1 MKSTKSFIKYNTLM
15 RVISAIVAAVLIIDF
30 LPINLDCKSVSAATL
45 PTLNVAEKWKNMM
58 EQLGWINLDNSGNYQ
73 SSNPSMWKDTS
84 LIESI
89 NGNLVKDNRY
99 QGSVSTE
106 APEYEL
112 KFDSVYDGWYRVYKV
127 STGAQLAYVMKNY
140 TSNFDGKLKVNVE
153 DLAKVGETNKICNK
167 LGIELLCDIDLGGE
181 DGIGWIN
188 SRNIS
193 VLLELDGQGH
203 HLYNCLL
210 NGSNYFLSADNL
222 FIIKNLTFSNVL
234 INHAGGMF
242 GTSTRCM
249 FYNVDW
255 EKCVAPSGS
264 DSTTIVFGTNYNYC
278 YLKECTIRNSYVRGK
293 GHSSLFGSWNDSNV
307 FSSTKTYIGDVLA
320 KDTDSVYHD
329 SIPCLAD
336 DIPDYEEIERCFLGH
351 TLVWNDYNG
360 KKHTNRRIPQYP
372 SIYEEC
378 STIGC
383 YLYILSGNHSGGFV
397 SCLQSYEKFD
407 GCSSNTVIFGDTQLG
422 VFIGAV
428 IGSGDGFYLP
438 DPQTGEKILVNS
450 MFNNCY
456 ASGSIEGKSKIG
468 GFIGMIFDDARAR
481 SAYRGQA
488 VFNNCYSTSSVGM
501 EYSGDYVGG
510 FAGYSVSN
518 YASADSNS
526 YSHIYYNCYVAGEVG
541 GITTETA
548 NTSNNNNSIG
558 GFFGS
563 YYQPKSYYKLVNCYY
578 DMQTTGMRERAI
590 GCYGNIQL
598 YNTLEGLYGVYTK
611 KSDKKGVTGLVD
623 NAELGDGYIRI
634 SNQMYPMLSGFNK
647 IPQKTDDY
655 NSNPISAMKYER
667 EEERYRNSLSSVSTV
682 LLNHYD
688 TILDENGLEREAT
701 ASEED
706 KKIYDTVRDITSKFE
721 LTTDDEKGITWG
733 KDVEM
738 NETRNLTDKFGGE
751 DGFTLSYVTVNQ
763 NENGEYLNGS
773 ENESIV
779 TKKFTPNVLTI
790 GRYDD
795 PEDDRG
801 YYYKCFDFAPGIQWL
816 KVSAGEV
823 QSDTTGRLEEPQY
836 KEGAIIGSR
845 SFRLL
850 PTAYLNAGDIMHINV
865 KTDNTSENVIY
876 SNTVTISEGGNENQ
890 INGLFNHSVGT
901 AFAIT
906 DRFRMGTDIYSN
918 QRISLYNGKKQTENS
933 TFAFYAGY
941 SVNDANSGN
950 AIHDVVKSKKIGAN
964 PMVSQKFDITNNA
977 NVTSNLVSL
986 NGVTNNSSDGMV
998 RVRVFRAQPKK
1009 IGNSNDFY
1017 LERGDEIDYSDNE
1030 TLAKWQGEKP
1040 FDTNDSNA
1048 YYYLDY
1054 YWRLNDGRYLFDRK
1068 LVRIT
1073 ADTYS
1078 VTMKTGILDEEF
1090 TVNEES
1096 PQKTVVDQYVTDKIT
1111 TNSDQ
1116 TKTWDKDNLYPS
1128 KKAEFSAESASGF
1141 YDSYNNKEHING
1153 NDYYTKMLKIDTSSP
1168 QTAIGWLRE
1177 SDYKLTALIVEA
1189 VDGTGTRHEM
1199 SRIDTNNVAE
1209 PLNFDNAEYTYDY
1222 KTYSVTQN
1230 SETKIFSVV
1239 ENQTVTNTFNV
1250 ESYSS
1255 SMTNSIS
1262 KYILF
1267 SFSTT
1272 GDVSQ
1277 GGFSTINDDLIIT
1290 ALFRKNDANVKTEK
1304 QVLANTDNNPVEKV
1318 NETVKNEEYINN
1330 GETVTQI
1337 YYSSLDSIDEE
1348 KRVDDTGVSGD
1359 ENRKAVLGGDILT
1372 YRLKVYNTGYFTSKD
1387 VNVYDVIPEG
1397 TEYVADSAKLYRQKS
1412 LSTSNFDRYEKLED
1426 LTIGDSGFNI
1436 TYDDEENAIKAALS
1450 KVALDENYY
1459 IEYKVKV
1466 NDIKA
1471 TELKETITNQADYKF
1486 INFNG
1491 DTTEDFNDKNTNTAQ
1506 ENAIVSMDASHDE
1519 NTYIVTFKGE
1529 TGKMDLQKTY
1539 SIDSY
1544 YNEFPEQFEYDASNG
1559 IQLLK
1564 VLSQNNEED
1573 ITNKVMIEERDINGK
1588 KIGFEIKNKDG
1599 ESEINLA
1606 SGTMYKVVFK
1616 GGIDPPLTD
1625 SSGEIRNKATVTY
1638 KEDGETKATAISI
1651 VERMTN
1657 QTETDVTHLYLS
1669 IVKEISQED
1678 PSQTFLFKIERFDDD
1693 KLSGTPDISYARI
1706 NCTEKKQVENMDSDC
1721 YIGNSL
1727 LQVDKRGYYRITEID
1742 DWGSSDYVFEN
1753 ISVTDMTKITGWSN
1767 LDIKSINVESKNAII
1782 RLPRQSDVATL
1793 TFPTA
1798 YGTFSSGSTAVL
1810 YPVVKFTD
1818 KPNKYAYRT
1827 SQAFAEN
1834 KIS

>member
-1 MKSTKSFIKYNTLM
+1 MKSTKSLKKYSKFI
-15 RVISAIVAAVLIIDF
+15 RVISAIVAAVLIIDL
-30 LPINLDCKSVSAATL
+30 LPCISDKGGEITAEAALDLTSFEKTRWNEILGDTFNGYTVTGNVTPTVPSTMFSNKNIYTVKDDSPYFRWHKADSEVLSWQGQTKEVESKKETITYDGDIVSS
-45 PTLNVAEKWKNMM
+45 EF
-58 EQLGWINLDNSGNYQ
+58 SY
-73 SSNPSMWKDTS
+73 
-84 LIESI
+84 
-89 NGNLVKDNRY
+89 NGNTITAGQVKVEYDTYYVSNADEFVWVMTKKANT
-99 QGSVSTE
+99 GSNI
-106 APEYEL
+106 
-112 KFDSVYDGWYRVYKV
+112 R
-127 STGAQLAYVMKNY
+127 
-140 TSNFDGKLKVNVE
+140 
-153 DLAKVGETNKICNK
+153 
-167 LGIELLCDIDLGGE
+167 IELLKDIDMGGSLGQN
-181 DGIGWIN
+181 WNYTIN
-188 SRNIS
+188 
-193 VLLELDGQGH
+193 
-203 HLYNCLL
+203 L
-210 NGSNYFLSADNL
+210 NGNSWFDLEGNGH
-222 FIIKNLTFSNVL
+222 TFPKSPEAWMKYGNKVFPEM
-234 INHAGGMF
+234 IENCY
-242 GTSTRCM
+242 S
-249 FYNVDW
+249 VDC
-255 EKCVAPSGS
+255 E
-264 DSTTIVFGTNYNYC
+264 
-278 YLKECTIRNSYVRGK
+278 
-293 GHSSLFGSWNDSNV
+293 V
-307 FSSTKTYIGDVLA
+307 FSSGE
-320 KDTDSVYHD
+320 DSGAF
-329 SIPCLAD
+329 I
-336 DIPDYEEIERCFLGH
+336 
-351 TLVWNDYNG
+351 
-360 KKHTNRRIPQYP
+360 
-372 SIYEEC
+372 
-378 STIGC
+378 
-383 YLYILSGNHSGGFV
+383 
-397 SCLQSYEKFD
+397 SC
-407 GCSSNTVIFGDTQLG
+407 
-422 VFIGAV
+422 
-428 IGSGDGFYLP
+428 GDGFICRNCFTNNKMYGNGK
-438 DPQTGEKILVNS
+438 TGAFIGRVVTSSYAQAGLIDDRNQYTLNAS
-450 MFNNCY
+450 FINCFS
-456 ASGSIEGKSKIG
+456 SGSVEGNSKIG
-468 GFIGMIFDDARAR
+468 GFTAFQDSSINNKAGASI
-481 SAYRGQA
+481 YK
-488 VFNNCYSTSSVGM
+488 NCYSTAMVGM
-501 EYSGDYVGG
+501 EYAGSQLGG
-510 FAGYSVSN
+510 FVGHENTYKKEKQHPNIILPDGTISDNYGDIYINCYAAGEVGNILTDTSVTATGNALGGFLGDVETSGN
-518 YASADSNS
+518 GT
-526 YSHIYYNCYVAGEVG
+526 YYNCY
-541 GITTETA
+541 
-548 NTSNNNNSIG
+548 
-558 GFFGS
+558 
-563 YYQPKSYYKLVNCYY
+563 Y
-578 DMQTTGMRERAI
+578 DKQTTAMRERACGQKNEFTSAGDSQI
-590 GCYGNIQL
+590 PGVV
-598 YNTLEGLYGVYTK
+598 GVYTMASEAK
-611 KSDKKGVTGLVD
+611 AVKGLADTINIMD
-623 NAELGDGYIRI
+623 
-634 SNQMYPMLSGFNK
+634 SNIGNDSQSNEWVYLSGFYPMLKVFCNNEIFNTSFDEK
-647 IPQKTDDY
+647 RKELVEAY
-655 NSNPISAMKYER
+655 AR
-667 EEERYRNSLSSVSTV
+667 ASVSTV

-763 NENGEYLNGS
+763 NENGEYLTGS

-906 DRFRMGTDIYSN
+906 DRFRMGTDIYSGQN
-918 QRISLYNGKKQTENS
+918 QKILLYNGNNGNKLTDNS

-950 AIHDVVKSKKIGAN
+950 AIDDVVNSKKIGAN
-964 PMVSQKFDITNNA
+964 SMVSQKFDITNNA

-1017 LERGDEIDYSDNE
+1017 LERGDEIDYSDKK

-1116 TKTWDKDNLYPS
+1116 TKTWYNDNLYPS

-1153 NDYYTKMLKIDTSSP
+1153 NDYYTKTLKIDTSSP

-1199 SRIDTNNVAE
+1199 SRIDANNVAE

-1304 QVLANTDNNPVEKV
+1304 QVLANMDNDDNPVKKV
-1318 NETVKNEEYINN
+1318 RDTINSQKYTDKNGNEVMQK
-1330 GETVTQI
+1330 
-1337 YYSSLDSIDEE
+1337 YYSSLDIIDKD
-1348 KRVDDTGVSGD
+1348 KRVDDTGVSD
-1359 ENRKAVLGGDILT
+1359 NKNRKAVLGGDTLT

-1397 TEYVADSAKLYRQKS
+1397 TEYVDGSVKLYRQKL
-1412 LSTSNFDRYEKLED
+1412 LSTSNFDRYKELED
-1426 LTIGDSGFNI
+1426 LTAENNGFDI
-1436 TYDDEENAIKAALS
+1436 TYEASEKAIKATLP

-1459 IEYKVKV
+1459 IEYQVKVK
-1466 NDIKA
+1466 DIKA
-1471 TELKETITNQADYKF
+1471 TEMSKTVTNQADYKF

-1529 TGKMDLQKTY
+1529 TGKMSNEKEYTL
-1539 SIDSY
+1539 DSF
-1544 YNEFPEQFEYDASNG
+1544 YNEFPEQD
-1559 IQLLK
+1559 LH
-1564 VLSQNNEED
+1564 
-1573 ITNKVMIEERDINGK
+1573 
-1588 KIGFEIKNKDG
+1588 
-1599 ESEINLA
+1599 
-1606 SGTMYKVVFK
+1606 
-1616 GGIDPPLTD
+1616 
-1625 SSGEIRNKATVTY
+1625 
-1638 KEDGETKATAISI
+1638 
-1651 VERMTN
+1651 MT
-1657 QTETDVTHLYLS
+1657 
-1669 IVKEISQED
+1669 
-1678 PSQTFLFKIERFDDD
+1678 
-1693 KLSGTPDISYARI
+1693 
-1706 NCTEKKQVENMDSDC
+1706 
-1721 YIGNSL
+1721 
-1727 LQVDKRGYYRITEID
+1727 
-1742 DWGSSDYVFEN
+1742 
-1753 ISVTDMTKITGWSN
+1753 
-1767 LDIKSINVESKNAII
+1767 
-1782 RLPRQSDVATL
+1782 LPVGL
-1793 TFPTA
+1793 
-1798 YGTFSSGSTAVL
+1798 V
-1810 YPVVKFTD
+1810 
-1818 KPNKYAYRT
+1818 
-1827 SQAFAEN
+1827 
-1834 KIS
+1834 

>member
-1 MKSTKSFIKYNTLM
+1 
-15 RVISAIVAAVLIIDF
+15 
-30 LPINLDCKSVSAATL
+30 
-45 PTLNVAEKWKNMM
+45 
-58 EQLGWINLDNSGNYQ
+58 
-73 SSNPSMWKDTS
+73 
-84 LIESI
+84 
-89 NGNLVKDNRY
+89 
-99 QGSVSTE
+99 
-106 APEYEL
+106 
-112 KFDSVYDGWYRVYKV
+112 
-127 STGAQLAYVMKNY
+127 
-140 TSNFDGKLKVNVE
+140 
-153 DLAKVGETNKICNK
+153 
-167 LGIELLCDIDLGGE
+167 
-181 DGIGWIN
+181 
-188 SRNIS
+188 
-193 VLLELDGQGH
+193 
-203 HLYNCLL
+203 
-210 NGSNYFLSADNL
+210 
-222 FIIKNLTFSNVL
+222 
-234 INHAGGMF
+234 
-242 GTSTRCM
+242 
-249 FYNVDW
+249 
-255 EKCVAPSGS
+255 
-264 DSTTIVFGTNYNYC
+264 
-278 YLKECTIRNSYVRGK
+278 
-293 GHSSLFGSWNDSNV
+293 
-307 FSSTKTYIGDVLA
+307 
-320 KDTDSVYHD
+320 
-329 SIPCLAD
+329 
-336 DIPDYEEIERCFLGH
+336 
-351 TLVWNDYNG
+351 
-360 KKHTNRRIPQYP
+360 
-372 SIYEEC
+372 
-378 STIGC
+378 
-383 YLYILSGNHSGGFV
+383 
-397 SCLQSYEKFD
+397 
-407 GCSSNTVIFGDTQLG
+407 
-422 VFIGAV
+422 
-428 IGSGDGFYLP
+428 
-438 DPQTGEKILVNS
+438 
-450 MFNNCY
+450 
-456 ASGSIEGKSKIG
+456 
-468 GFIGMIFDDARAR
+468 
-481 SAYRGQA
+481 
-488 VFNNCYSTSSVGM
+488 
-501 EYSGDYVGG
+501 
-510 FAGYSVSN
+510 
-518 YASADSNS
+518 
-526 YSHIYYNCYVAGEVG
+526 
-541 GITTETA
+541 
-548 NTSNNNNSIG
+548 
-558 GFFGS
+558 
-563 YYQPKSYYKLVNCYY
+563 
-578 DMQTTGMRERAI
+578 MRERACGQKNEFTSAGDSQI
-590 GCYGNIQL
+590 PGVV
-598 YNTLEGLYGVYTK
+598 GVYTMASEAK
-611 KSDKKGVTGLVD
+611 AVKGLADTINIMD
-623 NAELGDGYIRI
+623 
-634 SNQMYPMLSGFNK
+634 SNIGNDSQSNEWVYLSGFYPMLKVFCNNEIFNTSFDEK
-647 IPQKTDDY
+647 RKELVEAY
-655 NSNPISAMKYER
+655 AR
-667 EEERYRNSLSSVSTV
+667 ASVSTV

-906 DRFRMGTDIYSN
+906 DRFRMGTDIYSGQN
-918 QRISLYNGKKQTENS
+918 QKILLYNGNNGNKLTDNS

-950 AIHDVVKSKKIGAN
+950 AIDDVVNSKKIGADS
-964 PMVSQKFDITNNA
+964 MVFQKFDITNNA

-1017 LERGDEIDYSDNE
+1017 LERGDEIDYSDE
-1030 TLAKWQGEKP
+1030 KTLAKWQGEKP

-1153 NDYYTKMLKIDTSSP
+1153 NDYYTKTLKIDTSSP

-1189 VDGTGTRHEM
+1189 VDSTGTRHEM

-1436 TYDDEENAIKAALS
+1436 TYDDEENAIKADLS

-1564 VLSQNNEED
+1564 VLGQNNEED

-1616 GGIDPPLTD
+1616 GIVPPLTD

-1742 DWGSSDYVFEN
+1742 DWDSSDYVFEN

-1818 KPNKYAYRT
+1818 KPNEYAYRT

>member
-1 MKSTKSFIKYNTLM
+1 MKSTKSLKKYSKFI
-15 RVISAIVAAVLIIDF
+15 RVISAIVAAVLIIDL
-30 LPINLDCKSVSAATL
+30 LPCISDKGGEITAEAALDLTSFEKTRWNEILGDTFNGYTVTGNVT
-45 PTLNVAEKWKNMM
+45 PT
-58 EQLGWINLDNSGNYQ
+58 
-73 SSNPSMWKDTS
+73 NPSTMFSNENIYTVKDDSPYFRWHKADSEVLSWQGQTKEV
-84 LIESI
+84 ESKKETI
-89 NGNLVKDNRY
+89 TYDGDIVSSEFSYNGNTITAGQVKVEYDTYYISNADEFVWVMTKKANT
-99 QGSVSTE
+99 GSNI
-106 APEYEL
+106 
-112 KFDSVYDGWYRVYKV
+112 R
-127 STGAQLAYVMKNY
+127 
-140 TSNFDGKLKVNVE
+140 
-153 DLAKVGETNKICNK
+153 
-167 LGIELLCDIDLGGE
+167 IELLKDIDMGGSLGQN
-181 DGIGWIN
+181 WNYTIN
-188 SRNIS
+188 
-193 VLLELDGQGH
+193 
-203 HLYNCLL
+203 L
-210 NGSNYFLSADNL
+210 NGNSWFDLEGNGHTIYNFRMNNPLLYSTNSKK
-222 FIIKNLTFSNVL
+222 IIIRNVLFSNSLAFFSEYYKGVIIGIITSPVYLENVSVADSLVHTNQQNIGIL
-234 INHAGGMF
+234 IGRVHSHREGNVF
-242 GTSTRCM
+242 LKNCSTLRSYVYGTSHIGGLTACQYNTGD
-249 FYNVDW
+249 FYKVKYDVAFPKSPEAWMKYGNNVFP
-255 EKCVAPSGS
+255 EM
-264 DSTTIVFGTNYNYC
+264 IENC
-278 YLKECTIRNSYVRGK
+278 YSVDCE
-293 GHSSLFGSWNDSNV
+293 V
-307 FSSTKTYIGDVLA
+307 FSSGEDSGAFISCGDGFICRNCFTNNKMYGNGKTGAFIGRVVTSSYA
-320 KDTDSVYHD
+320 QAG
-329 SIPCLAD
+329 LAD
-336 DIPDYEEIERCFLGH
+336 DKKQYTLNASFINCF
-351 TLVWNDYNG
+351 
-360 KKHTNRRIPQYP
+360 
-372 SIYEEC
+372 S
-378 STIGC
+378 
-383 YLYILSGNHSGGFV
+383 
-397 SCLQSYEKFD
+397 
-407 GCSSNTVIFGDTQLG
+407 
-422 VFIGAV
+422 
-428 IGSGDGFYLP
+428 
-438 DPQTGEKILVNS
+438 
-450 MFNNCY
+450 
-456 ASGSIEGKSKIG
+456 SGSVEGSEKIG
-468 GFIGMIFDDARAR
+468 GFTAFQDSSINNKAGASI
-481 SAYRGQA
+481 YI
-488 VFNNCYSTSSVGM
+488 NCYSTAMVGM
-501 EYSGDYVGG
+501 EYAGSQLGG
-510 FAGYSVSN
+510 FVGHENTYKKEKQHPNIILPDGTISDNYGDIYINCYAAGEVGNILTDTSVTATGNALGGFLGDVETSGN
-518 YASADSNS
+518 GT
-526 YSHIYYNCYVAGEVG
+526 YYNCY
-541 GITTETA
+541 
-548 NTSNNNNSIG
+548 
-558 GFFGS
+558 
-563 YYQPKSYYKLVNCYY
+563 Y
-578 DMQTTGMRERAI
+578 DKQTTAMRERACGQKNEFTSAGDSQI
-590 GCYGNIQL
+590 PGVV
-598 YNTLEGLYGVYTK
+598 GVYTMASEAK
-611 KSDKKGVTGLVD
+611 AVKGLADTINIMD
-623 NAELGDGYIRI
+623 
-634 SNQMYPMLSGFNK
+634 SNIGNDSQSNEWVYLSGFYPMLKVFFNNEIFNTSFDEK
-647 IPQKTDDY
+647 RKELVEAY
-655 NSNPISAMKYER
+655 AR
-667 EEERYRNSLSSVSTV
+667 ASVSTV

-906 DRFRMGTDIYSN
+906 DRFRMGTDVYSD
-918 QRISLYNGKKQTENS
+918 QKILLYNGNNGNKLTDNS

-964 PMVSQKFDITNNA
+964 SMVSQKFDITNNA

-1128 KKAEFSAESASGF
+1128 KKTEFSAESASGF

-1153 NDYYTKMLKIDTSSP
+1153 NDYYTKTLKIDTSSP

-1199 SRIDTNNVAE
+1199 SRIDTNNVTE

-1330 GETVTQI
+1330 GGTVTQI

-1412 LSTSNFDRYEKLED
+1412 LSTSNFDRYERLED

-1436 TYDDEENAIKAALS
+1436 TYDDKENAIKAALS

-1544 YNEFPEQFEYDASNG
+1544 YNEFPEQFEYDASKG

-1564 VLSQNNEED
+1564 VSGQNNEED

-1616 GGIDPPLTD
+1616 GIVPPLTD

>member
-1 MKSTKSFIKYNTLM
+1 MKSTKSFIKYNRLI
-15 RVISAIVAAVLIIDF
+15 RVISAIVATVLIIDL
-30 LPINLDCKSVSAATL
+30 LPFNLDYKSVSAATL

-58 EQLGWINLDNSGNYQ
+58 EQLGWINVDNSGNYR

-84 LIESI
+84 LIEGI
-89 NGNLVKDNRY
+89 NGNSVKDNRY

-106 APEYEL
+106 APQYEL

-127 STGAQLAYVMKNY
+127 STGAQLAYVMRNY
-140 TSNFDGKLKVNVE
+140 TSYFDSKLKVTVE
-153 DLAKVGETNKICNK
+153 ELVNLGKTNKICNK

-188 SRNIS
+188 SRNTS
-193 VLLELDGQGH
+193 VLLELDGQGY

-234 INHAGGMF
+234 INHVGGMF
-242 GTSTRCM
+242 GASTRCM

-264 DSTTIVFGTNYNYC
+264 DSTTIVFGNNYNYC

-293 GHSSLFGSWNDSNV
+293 GHSSLFGSYNGSNG
-307 FSSTKTYIGDVLA
+307 FSSTKTYIGDVVA

-336 DIPDYEEIERCFLGH
+336 DTPDYEEIERCFLGH
-351 TLVWNDYNG
+351 TLVWTDYNG
-360 KKHTNRRIPQYP
+360 KEHTNRRISQYP

-468 GFIGMIFDDARAR
+468 GFIGMIFDDTRAR
-481 SAYRGQA
+481 STANRGQA

-518 YASADSNS
+518 YASADRNS
-526 YSHIYYNCYVAGEVG
+526 YSHIHYNCYVAGEVG

-563 YYQPKSYYKLVNCYY
+563 YYQPQSYYKLVNCYY

-634 SNQMYPMLSGFNK
+634 SNQMYPMLSEFNK
-647 IPQKTDDY
+647 IPQKSDDY

-688 TILDENGLEREAT
+688 TILDEDGSERNGT
-701 ASEED
+701 VNEED

-733 KDVEM
+733 KDAEK
-738 NETRNLTDKFGGE
+738 NTSHNLADKFAGE
-751 DGFTLSYVTVNQ
+751 DGFTLSYTTINQ

-773 ENESIV
+773 ENESTV
-779 TKKFTPNVLTI
+779 TKKFNPNVLTI

-823 QSDTTGRLEEPQY
+823 QSDTTERLEEPQY

-918 QRISLYNGKKQTENS
+918 QQISLYNGKKQTENS
-933 TFAFYAGY
+933 KFAFYAGY

-950 AIHDVVKSKKIGAN
+950 AIDDVVNSKKIGADS
-964 PMVSQKFDITNNA
+964 MVSQKFDITNNA
-977 NVTSNLVSL
+977 NVTANLVSL

-1017 LERGDEIDYSDNE
+1017 LERGDEIDYSDDE
-1030 TLAKWQGEKP
+1030 TLAKWQGKKP

-1128 KKAEFSAESASGF
+1128 KKAEFSAESASEF

-1153 NDYYTKMLKIDTSSP
+1153 NDYYTKTLKIDTSSP

-1239 ENQTVTNTFNV
+1239 ENQTVTNIFNV

-1255 SMTNSIS
+1255 SMTNGIS

-1564 VLSQNNEED
+1564 VLGQNNEED

-1616 GGIDPPLTD
+1616 GIVPPLTD

-1742 DWGSSDYVFEN
+1742 DWDSSDYVFEN

-1818 KPNKYAYRT
+1818 KPNEYAYRT